1 MLRDLTYAGWT
12 MPVRYSVTA
21 AAAAVGL
28 SKTTVLRA
36 IHAGFISATKNEIN
50 EWQVDPAALAEFCRR
65 YAPVAG
71 HSEVTSSSRPNALL
85 IDPHDLARPA
95 EEIPSRGR
103 HSEITQA
110 GHSEVA
116 GSSRPNALVIDP
128 HDLDRRAEAI
138 RSKARFSE
146 ITQAKRLSR
155 LAMSDQKTQQAAR
168 ADWWLGE
175 ST

>member
-1 MLRDLTYAGWT
+1 
-12 MPVRYSVTA
+12 MPVCYTVAA

-28 SKTTVLRA
+28 SKTTLLRA
-36 IHAGFISATKNEIN
+36 IHAGFIFATKNEIN
-50 EWQVDPAALAEFCRR
+50 EWQVDPAELAEFCRR

-95 EEIPSRGR
+95 E
-103 HSEITQA
+103 
-110 GHSEVA
+110 
-116 GSSRPNALVIDP
+116 
-128 HDLDRRAEAI
+128 AI

-155 LAMSDQKTQQAAR
+155 LAMFDQKTQQAAR
-168 ADWWLGE
+168 ADWWRLE
-175 ST
+175 